1 MRQTNK
7 LIAYVVASSLLIITT
22 GCSTVKNAV
31 VGDPN
36 RMVDI
41 EEFDTI
47 GNDIQIP
54 IWFLQNEVEDESRM
68 IVTATDISKDMQFAI
83 DKATLGATI
92 QLAAKLETDVT
103 SLVRESTLE
112 TGFGDKAVDRQ
123 IDRVSKST
131 TTQKV
136 AYYKRDNMK
145 IVRDGDFYRCFVQIS
160 LEVDEAR
167 KLTEEGTGRSRDDM
181 LDELEQLDG
190 ANVSSFD
197 SSFDSDNNA
206 VVANTASTASTGRMP
221 YQD

>member
-1 MRQTNK
+1 MEGN
-7 LIAYVVASSLLIITT
+7 
-22 GCSTVKNAV
+22 
-31 VGDPN
+31 PN
-36 RMVDI
+36 RMVEI
-41 EEFDTI
+41 EEFDIT
-47 GNDIQIP
+47 GNDIKIP
-54 IWFLQNEVEDESRM
+54 AWFLKNEQSDDSRM
-68 IVTATDISKDMQFAI
+68 VVTATDISKDMQFAI

-136 AYYKRDNMK
+136 AYYKRDYMK
-145 IVRDGDFYRCFVQIS
+145 IVRDGEFYRCFVQLS

-167 KLTEEGTGRSRDDM
+167 KLTEEGTGRSREQM
-181 LDELEQLDG
+181 MDELEQLDG
-190 ANVSSFD
+190 AEVSSFD
-197 SSFDSDNNA
+197 STDNA
-206 VVANTASTASTGRMP
+206 IVADTGRIP

>member
-1 MRQTNK
+1 MRQSKK
-7 LIAYVVASSLLIITT
+7 LITYLAACSLVVITT

-31 VGDPN
+31 GLDPD
-36 RMVDI
+36 RMIDI
-41 EEFDTI
+41 EEFSTT

-54 IWFLQNEVEDESRM
+54 LWFLQNETEDDSRM
-68 IVTATDISKDMQFAI
+68 VVTATDISKDMQFAI

-103 SLVRESTLE
+103 SLVRESALE
-112 TGFGDKAVDRQ
+112 TGFGDKAIDRQ

-136 AYYKRDNMK
+136 AYYRRDNMK
-145 IVRDGDFYRCFVQIS
+145 IVRDGDFFRCYVMIS

-167 KLTEEGTGRSRDDM
+167 KLTEDGSKDNSRENM
-181 LDELEQLDG
+181 LQELETLG
-190 ANVSSFD
+190 GNNVSSVTVP
-197 SSFDSDNNA
+197 S
-206 VVANTASTASTGRMP
+206 GRIT

>member
-1 MRQTNK
+1 MRQSKMLMTY
-7 LIAYVVASSLLIITT
+7 LAACSLALITT
-22 GCSTVKNAV
+22 GCSTVKSTIGMEGN
-31 VGDPN
+31 PN
-36 RMVDI
+36 RMVEI
-41 EEFDTI
+41 EEFDIT
-47 GNDIQIP
+47 GNDIKIP
-54 IWFLQNEVEDESRM
+54 AWFLKNEQEDDSRM
-68 IVTATDISKDMQFAI
+68 VVTATDISKDMQFAI

-136 AYYKRDNMK
+136 AYYKRDYMK
-145 IVRDGDFYRCFVQIS
+145 IVRDGEFYRCFVQIS

-167 KLTEEGTGRSRDDM
+167 KLTEEGTGRSREQM
-181 LDELEQLDG
+181 MDELEQLDG
-190 ANVSSFD
+190 AEVSSFD
-197 SSFDSDNNA
+197 SSFDATDNA
-206 VVANTASTASTGRMP
+206 IVADTGRIP

>member
-1 MRQTNK
+1 MRQSKK
-7 LIAYVVASSLLIITT
+7 LMTYLAACSLVVITT

-31 VGDPN
+31 VGDPD
-36 RMVDI
+36 RMIDI
-41 EEFDTI
+41 EEFSTT

-54 IWFLQNEVEDESRM
+54 LWFLKNETEDDSRM
-68 IVTATDISKDMQFAI
+68 VVTATDISKDMQFAI

-145 IVRDGDFYRCFVQIS
+145 IVRDGDYFRCFVMIS

-167 KLTEEGTGRSRDDM
+167 KLTEEGTGRSREQM
-181 LDELEQLDG
+181 MDELEQLDG
-190 ANVSSFD
+190 AEVSSFD
-197 SSFDSDNNA
+197 SSFDATDNA
-206 VVANTASTASTGRMP
+206 IVADTGRIP

>member
-1 MRQTNK
+1 MRQSKK
-7 LIAYVVASSLLIITT
+7 LMTYLAACSLVVITT

-31 VGDPN
+31 VGDPD
-36 RMVDI
+36 RMIDI
-41 EEFDTI
+41 EEFSTT

-54 IWFLQNEVEDESRM
+54 LWFLKNETEDDSRM
-68 IVTATDISKDMQFAI
+68 VVTATDISKDMQFAI

-145 IVRDGDFYRCFVQIS
+145 IVRDGDYFRCFVMIS

-167 KLTEEGTGRSRDDM
+167 KLTEEGTGRSREQM
-181 LDELEQLDG
+181 MDELEQLDG
-190 ANVSSFD
+190 AEVSSLD
-197 SSFDSDNNA
+197 SSFDATDNA
-206 VVANTASTASTGRMP
+206 IVADTGRIP

>member
-1 MRQTNK
+1 MRQSK
-7 LIAYVVASSLLIITT
+7 ILMILAAASLAVT
-22 GCSTVKNAV
+22 GCSTVKNL
-31 VGDPN
+31 GTPDPN

-41 EEFDTI
+41 EVTNST

-54 IWFLQNEVEDESRM
+54 AWFLEHEKHEDTR
-68 IVTATDISKDMQFAI
+68 IVVTATDISKDMQFAI

-103 SLVRESTLE
+103 SLVRESALE
-112 TGFGDKAVDRQ
+112 SGFGDKAIDRQ

-136 AYYKRDNMK
+136 AYYRRDNMK
-145 IVRDGDFYRCFVQIS
+145 IVRDGDFFRCYVMIS

-167 KLTEEGTGRSRDDM
+167 KLTEDGSKDNSRENM
-181 LDELEQLDG
+181 LQELETLG
-190 ANVSSFD
+190 GNNVSSVTIP
-197 SSFDSDNNA
+197 S
-206 VVANTASTASTGRMP
+206 GRIT

>member
-1 MRQTNK
+1 MRQSKMLMTY
-7 LIAYVVASSLLIITT
+7 LAACSLALITT
-22 GCSTVKNAV
+22 GCSTVKSTIGMEGN
-31 VGDPN
+31 PN
-36 RMVDI
+36 RMVEI
-41 EEFDTI
+41 EEFDIT
-47 GNDIQIP
+47 GNDIKIP
-54 IWFLQNEVEDESRM
+54 AWFLKNEQVDDSRM
-68 IVTATDISKDMQFAI
+68 VVTATDISKDMQFAI

-145 IVRDGDFYRCFVQIS
+145 IVRDGDYFRCFVMIS

-167 KLTEEGTGRSRDDM
+167 KLTEEGTGRSREQM
-181 LDELEQLDG
+181 MDELEQLDG
-190 ANVSSFD
+190 AEVSSFD
-197 SSFDSDNNA
+197 ATDNA
-206 VVANTASTASTGRMP
+206 IVADTGRIP

>member
-1 MRQTNK
+1 MRQSKK
-7 LIAYVVASSLLIITT
+7 LMTYLAACSLVVITT

-31 VGDPN
+31 VGDPD
-36 RMVDI
+36 RMIDI
-41 EEFDTI
+41 EEFSTT

-54 IWFLQNEVEDESRM
+54 LWFLKNETEDDSRM
-68 IVTATDISKDMQFAI
+68 VVTATDISKDMQFAI

-145 IVRDGDFYRCFVQIS
+145 IVRDGDYFRCFVMIS

-167 KLTEEGTGRSRDDM
+167 KLTEEGTGRSREQM
-181 LDELEQLDG
+181 MDELEQLDG
-190 ANVSSFD
+190 AEVSSFD
-197 SSFDSDNNA
+197 SSFNATDNA
-206 VVANTASTASTGRMP
+206 IVADTGRIP

>member
-1 MRQTNK
+1 MI
-7 LIAYVVASSLLIITT
+7 LAAASLAVT
-22 GCSTVKNAV
+22 GCSTVKNL
-31 VGDPN
+31 GTPDPN

-41 EEFDTI
+41 EVTNST

-54 IWFLQNEVEDESRM
+54 AWFLEHEKLEDTR
-68 IVTATDISKDMQFAI
+68 IVVTATDISKDMQFAI

-103 SLVRESTLE
+103 SLVRESALE
-112 TGFGDKAVDRQ
+112 SGFGDKAIDRQ

-136 AYYKRDNMK
+136 AYYRRDNMK
-145 IVRDGDFYRCFVQIS
+145 IVRDGDFFRCYVMIS

-167 KLTEEGTGRSRDDM
+167 KLTEDGSKDNSRENM
-181 LDELEQLDG
+181 LQELETLG
-190 ANVSSFD
+190 GNNVSSVTIP
-197 SSFDSDNNA
+197 S
-206 VVANTASTASTGRMP
+206 GRIT

>member
-1 MRQTNK
+1 MRQSKMLMTY
-7 LIAYVVASSLLIITT
+7 LAACSLALITT
-22 GCSTVKNAV
+22 GCSTVKSTIGMEGN
-31 VGDPN
+31 PN
-36 RMVDI
+36 RMVEIEDFDI
-41 EEFDTI
+41 T
-47 GNDIQIP
+47 GNDIKIP
-54 IWFLQNEVEDESRM
+54 AWFLKNEQSDDSRM
-68 IVTATDISKDMQFAI
+68 VVTATDISKDMQFAI

-136 AYYKRDNMK
+136 AYYKRDYMT
-145 IVRDGDFYRCFVQIS
+145 IVRDGEFYRCFVQLS

-167 KLTEEGTGRSRDDM
+167 KLTEEGTGRSREQM
-181 LDELEQLDG
+181 MDELEQLDG
-190 ANVSSFD
+190 AEVSSFD
-197 SSFDSDNNA
+197 ATDNA
-206 VVANTASTASTGRMP
+206 IVADTGRIP

>member
-1 MRQTNK
+1 MRQSKK
-7 LIAYVVASSLLIITT
+7 LMTYLAACSLVVITT

-31 VGDPN
+31 VGDPD
-36 RMVDI
+36 RMIDI
-41 EEFDTI
+41 EEFSTT

-54 IWFLQNEVEDESRM
+54 LWFLKNETEDDSRM
-68 IVTATDISKDMQFAI
+68 VVTATDISKDMQFAI

-145 IVRDGDFYRCFVQIS
+145 IVRDGDYFRCFVMIS

-167 KLTEEGTGRSRDDM
+167 KLTEEGTGRSREQM
-181 LDELEQLDG
+181 MDELEQLDG
-190 ANVSSFD
+190 AEVSSFD
-197 SSFDSDNNA
+197 ATDNA
-206 VVANTASTASTGRMP
+206 IVADTGRIP

>member
-1 MRQTNK
+1 MRQSK
-7 LIAYVVASSLLIITT
+7 ILMILAAASLAVT
-22 GCSTVKNAV
+22 GCSTVKNL
-31 VGDPN
+31 GTPDPN

-41 EEFDTI
+41 EVTNST

-54 IWFLQNEVEDESRM
+54 AWFLENETPEDTR
-68 IVTATDISKDMQFAI
+68 IVVTATDISNDMQFAI

-103 SLVRESTLE
+103 SLVRESALE
-112 TGFGDKAVDRQ
+112 TGFGDKAIDRQ

-136 AYYKRDNMK
+136 AYYRRDNMK
-145 IVRDGDFYRCFVQIS
+145 IVRDGDFFRCYVMIS

-167 KLTEEGTGRSRDDM
+167 KLTEDGSKDNSRENM
-181 LDELEQLDG
+181 LQELETLG
-190 ANVSSFD
+190 GNNVSSVTVP
-197 SSFDSDNNA
+197 S
-206 VVANTASTASTGRMP
+206 GRIT

>member
-1 MRQTNK
+1 MRQSKMLMTY
-7 LIAYVVASSLLIITT
+7 LAACSLALITT
-22 GCSTVKNAV
+22 GCSTVKSTIGMEGN
-31 VGDPN
+31 PN
-36 RMVDI
+36 RMVEI
-41 EEFDTI
+41 EEFDIT
-47 GNDIQIP
+47 GNDIKIP
-54 IWFLQNEVEDESRM
+54 AWFLQNDRVDESRM

-136 AYYKRDNMK
+136 AYYKRDKMK

-181 LDELEQLDG
+181 MDELEQLDSN
-190 ANVSSFD
+190 NVTLNID
-197 SSFDSDNNA
+197 DQD
-206 VVANTASTASTGRMP
+206 GRLA